1 VNNRLVYAE
10 CEPAQVRFRARDG
23 YELGGVLYAASAAEP
38 PARVALLHA
47 GAGIRAQSYGPF
59 AAFLAQLGI
68 PTLAY
73 DYRGIGLSRPGALRG
88 FRASIE
94 DWAQY
99 DCAAAI
105 AWLGERFPRTPI
117 LGIAHSIGTL
127 LMGGAA
133 NANEQASVIMIGA
146 HTAYWGD
153 YRARYRAPMTV
164 LWHGFMPLVT
174 RSLGYFPAR
183 GLGLGQDLPAQIAL
197 QWAGRRSPDLR
208 SAPSGAARE
217 RRQRLLD
224 GCAALERAALVVS
237 ISDDAF
243 ATARGTRRL
252 LSYYP
257 RLSSVQH
264 VTFTPAD
271 AGTRRLGHFG
281 FFRRA
286 AGAVLWSQL
295 MARVN
300 DWRP

>member
-1 VNNRLVYAE
+1 VNQ
-10 CEPAQVRFRARDG
+10 QVRFRARDG
-23 YELGGVLYAASAAEP
+23 YELGGTLYAAPAAER
-38 PARVALLHA
+38 PARVAVLHA
-47 GAGIRAQSYGPF
+47 GAGIRAQSYGAF

-68 PTLAY
+68 ATLTY
-73 DYRGIGLSRPGALRG
+73 DYRGIGLSRPALLRG

-105 AWLGERFPRTPI
+105 AWLAERFPAAPI
-117 LGIAHSIGTL
+117 VGIAHSIGTL

-133 NANEQASVIMIGA
+133 NANEQASVVLICA

-153 YRARYRAPMTV
+153 YRARYRLPMSA
-164 LWHGFMPLVT
+164 LWHGVMPLAT
-174 RSLGYFPAR
+174 GLLGYFPAR
-183 GLGLGQDLPAQIAL
+183 SVGLGQDLPAEVAL
-197 QWAGRRSPDLR
+197 QWASRRSPDLR
-208 SAPSGAARE
+208 SAASGPARE

-243 ATARGTRRL
+243 ATATGTRRL

-257 RLSSVQH
+257 RLSPVRH
-264 VTFTPAD
+264 VSFTPAD

-286 AGAVLWSQL
+286 AGAALWPRL
-295 MARVN
+295 VALLN
-300 DWRP
+300 D

>member
-1 VNNRLVYAE
+1 VNE
-10 CEPAQVRFRARDG
+10 QVRIRARDG
-23 YELGGVLYAASAAEP
+23 YELGGMLYAAPASEP
-38 PARVALLHA
+38 AARVALLHA
-47 GAGIRAQSYGPF
+47 GAGIRAQSYEGF
-59 AAFLAQLGI
+59 ARFLAQAGI

-73 DYRGIGLSRPGALRG
+73 DYRGIGLSRPARLRG

-94 DWAQY
+94 DWAEY

-105 AWLGERFPRTPI
+105 AWLAQRFPRAPI

-133 NANEQASVIMIGA
+133 NANEQAAVVLISA

-153 YRARYRAPMTV
+153 YRARYRLPMTA
-164 LWHGFMPLVT
+164 LWHGVMPLAT
-174 RSLGYFPAR
+174 RVMGYFPAR
-183 GLGLGQDLPAQIAL
+183 SLGLGQDLPAEIAL
-197 QWAGRRSPDLR
+197 QWASRRSPDLR
-208 SAPSGAARE
+208 SAASAAARE

-224 GCAALERAALVVS
+224 RCAALERAALVVS

-243 ATARGTRRL
+243 ATAAGTRRL

-257 RLSSVQH
+257 RLSPVRH
-264 VTFTPAD
+264 VAFTPTD

-286 AGAVLWSQL
+286 AGALLWPRL
-295 MARVN
+295 MALLN
-300 DWRP
+300 G

>member
-10 CEPAQVRFRARDG
+10 CEAAQVRFRALDG
-23 YELGGVLYAASAAEP
+23 YELGGLLYAAPAAER

-47 GAGIRAQSYGPF
+47 GAGIRAQSYGAF

-68 PTLAY
+68 STLAY
-73 DYRGIGLSRPGALRG
+73 DYRGIGLSRPATLRG

-105 AWLGERFPRTPI
+105 AWLAERFPGTPI

-133 NANEQASVIMIGA
+133 NANEQAAVILIGA

-153 YRARYRAPMTV
+153 YRARYCVPMTA
-164 LWHGFMPLVT
+164 LWHGVMPLVT

-183 GLGLGQDLPAQIAL
+183 RLGLGQDLPAQIAL
-197 QWAGRRSPDLR
+197 QWAARRSPDLR
-208 SAPSGAARE
+208 SVASGAARE
-217 RRQRLLD
+217 RRQRMLEH
-224 GCAALERAALVVS
+224 CAALERAALVVS

-257 RLSSVQH
+257 RLSPVQH
-264 VTFTPAD
+264 VSFTPAD
-271 AGTRRLGHFG
+271 AGTPRLGHFG

-286 AGAVLWSQL
+286 AGALLWPQL
-295 MARVN
+295 MALIN
-300 DWRP
+300 GWR